1 MNMLSKI
8 ESAIAGTEIDFSQ
21 LELKYINDDID
32 RPYIKYGYW
41 DLLPCAIPGFKLDH
55 QSDYD
60 EDCGVL
66 HMYLIKENSN

>member
-8 ESAIAGTEIDFSQ
+8 ESAVAGTEIDFSQ
-21 LELKYINDDID
+21 LELKYINDDAD

-41 DLLPCAIPGFKLDH
+41 EQLPCDIPGFKLVH
-55 QSDYD
+55 QTDYD

-66 HMYLIKENSN
+66 HMYEIKESSK